1 MAGAKLMR
9 LPVAAPVLTGT
20 AAMVGIVE
28 EPILLRYDYSTL
40 PEEDRAF
47 VQHRA
52 EEIRLRERR
61 AARDV
66 VEIGCQLWEV
76 KERLPHGQF
85 GEWVDQEFGWSS
97 SMAAN
102 FMNVARKFPNFGNLL
117 VS

>member
-28 EPILLRYDYSTL
+28 APILLRYDYSTL
-40 PEEDRAF
+40 PEADRAF

-61 AARDV
+61 AVERKGRGAHDGDV
-66 VEIGCQLWEV
+66 
-76 KERLPHGQF
+76 
-85 GEWVDQEFGWSS
+85 
-97 SMAAN
+97 
-102 FMNVARKFPNFGNLL
+102 
-117 VS
+117 